1 MYFIYF
7 NPNPNAKTFKSGKP
21 KSWHVQDDV
30 VRAICKVLDKTWI
43 EAYELLD
50 EIVKSNYTMINDK
63 TVVNE
68 LLTNQLGYEYITYGK
83 PKTGEKRPV
92 IKDFIKE
99 NQKGTYVIY
108 LRDYYVAVIDGKVYD
123 INSLDDEAIY
133 SYWKKPE

>member
-1 MYFIYF
+1 MGTGNYEGEAKIY
-7 NPNPNAKTFKSGKP
+7 A
-21 KSWHVQDDV
+21 HDEV
-30 VRAICKVLDKTWI
+30 I
-43 EAYELLD
+43 YLLD
-50 EIVKSNYTMINDK
+50 EIAKINYTMVNDK
-63 TVVNE
+63 TIVNE
-68 LLTNQLGYEYITYGK
+68 LLANQLGYEYITYGK
-83 PKTGEKRPV
+83 PKPGEKRPV